1 MDECFHTLSC
11 TTQFSYNCSN
21 PNQNIIILDRQW
33 THVYVGSIELCG
45 VRTVFRQN
53 FYPNFSG
60 HAVLNAATDIF
71 LNMNE
76 LEHYLTCFQQ

>member
-1 MDECFHTLSC
+1 MK
-11 TTQFSYNCSN
+11 Q
-21 PNQNIIILDRQW
+21 PKQNIVILHRHW
-33 THVYVGSIELCG
+33 TNVYVGSIEHCG
-45 VRTVFRQN
+45 VRTGFRQN

-60 HAVLNAATDIF
+60 HTVLNAATDIF